1 MSSGVSGNGELM
13 ENKIKKV
20 LVVDDTKNI
29 RMILTKCLELEG
41 YEVMTAGD
49 GKQALEMFLEHSF
62 DLAFLDIKLPE
73 IRGTEVLKRIRER
86 GIKTPVIIITAYAT
100 VKNAVDCTNLGAVA
114 YVQKPF
120 SADKI
125 RSVLKEL
132 ETSPLIN
139 DIPDKSIEGLIGSSR
154 SALDMGDYEKALEY
168 AQRALS
174 SELNNPDI
182 YLLISQAYEG
192 LKNAEGAQRFYQFYK
207 LFST

>member
-1 MSSGVSGNGELM
+1 M
-13 ENKIKKV
+13 KKV

-49 GKQALEMFLEHSF
+49 GKQAMEMFMEQTF

-73 IRGTEVLKRIRER
+73 IRGTEVLKRIREL

-100 VKNAVDCTNLGAVA
+100 VKNAVDCTNMGAVA

-132 ETSPLIN
+132 EERAVSPLN
-139 DIPDKSIEGLIGSSR
+139 NEESTESIITCVKAS
-154 SALDMGDYEKALEY
+154 LDQQDYGKALEL
-168 AQRALS
+168 AKSALTS
-174 SELNNPDI
+174 DLNNAEI
-182 YLLISQAYEG
+182 YLLISKAYNG
-192 LKNAEGAQRFYQFYK
+192 LQNDENSERFYRFYK
-207 LFST
+207 LFNIND

>member
-1 MSSGVSGNGELM
+1 M
-13 ENKIKKV
+13 KKV

-41 YEVMTAGD
+41 YEVITASD
-49 GKQALEMFLEHSF
+49 GKQALEMFAAHYF

-73 IRGTEVLKRIRER
+73 IRGTEVLKRIREL

-125 RSVLKEL
+125 KSVLKDL
-132 ETSPLIN
+132 DNNPSYV
-139 DIPDKSIEGLIGSSR
+139 GHGSSR
-154 SALDMGDYEKALEY
+154 SDRLVTDAKISLDKGAYDKALEFS
-168 AQRALS
+168 QRALS
-174 SELNNPDI
+174 LELNDPEI
-182 YLLISQAYEG
+182 YLMISKAYEG
-192 LKNAEGAQRFYQFYK
+192 LNNKDKAERFYQFYK
-207 LFST
+207 SFSI